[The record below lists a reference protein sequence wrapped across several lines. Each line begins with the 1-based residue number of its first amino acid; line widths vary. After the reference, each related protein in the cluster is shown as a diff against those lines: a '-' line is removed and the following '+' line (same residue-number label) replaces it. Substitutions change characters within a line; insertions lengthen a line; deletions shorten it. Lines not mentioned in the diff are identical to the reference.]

1 MKLIDIMR
9 QYNKC
14 VLRENA
20 KLKSIYNKLIKE
32 CDGADCEGADCDD
45 VQEND
50 EDGEFSGDEQNEA
63 KTARS

>member
-20 KLKSIYNKLIKE
+20 KLKSIYILASSLDPEKSTL
-32 CDGADCEGADCDD
+32 
-45 VQEND
+45 
-50 EDGEFSGDEQNEA
+50 
-63 KTARS
+63 